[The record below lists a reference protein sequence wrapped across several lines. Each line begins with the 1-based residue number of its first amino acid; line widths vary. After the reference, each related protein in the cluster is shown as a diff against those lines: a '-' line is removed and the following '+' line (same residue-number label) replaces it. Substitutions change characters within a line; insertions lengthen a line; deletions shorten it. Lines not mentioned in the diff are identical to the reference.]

1 MKTVVIITF
10 IFSKA
15 LCFGQAS
22 MNTNANLE
30 NDFSKSTLG
39 EGNVA
44 AFEARAKQKVG
55 DYCNYIQLISN
66 KDLDEK
72 LRLHS
77 QKSAITLFNSSN
89 CLVNDSIISGSDSL
103 LMISDFFK
111 AVYETKFHEIE
122 GVASDIILRDE
133 LTVLESG
140 DYSGTI
146 SYTQT
151 LTCYD
156 QAGNVTNTIVE
167 NKLVGVTLSRKTKAF
182 GTNEKIIWTVNLCDI
197 KTAN

>member
-1 MKTVVIITF
+1 MKTVVIIAF
-10 IFSKA
+10 IFSTT

-39 EGNVA
+39 EENVT
-44 AFEARAKQKVG
+44 AFEARAKQKVV
-55 DYCNYIQLISN
+55 DYCNYIQLISD

-77 QKSAITLFNSSN
+77 QKSAMTLFNSSS
-89 CLVNDSIISGSDSL
+89 CSINDSIISGSDSL
-103 LMISDFFK
+103 IVISDFFK
-111 AVYETKFHEIE
+111 AVYETKFHKIE
-122 GVASDIILRDE
+122 GVASDIILLDE

-140 DYSGTI
+140 DYAGTI

-156 QAGNVTNTIVE
+156 EAGRLANTVIE
-167 NKLVGVTLSRKTKAF
+167 NKIVAVTLSRKTKAF
-182 GTNEKIIWTVNLCDI
+182 GTTEKIIWTVNLCDI
-197 KTAN
+197 KTA